1 MKAMKNYGV
10 NEIAPTQTMAK
21 QTGCTKEAL
30 AKIVNKG
37 MGAYYSSGSRP
48 NQNAQSL
55 GFARLASSITAG
67 KAAAVDYIILKDGCK
82 PGIKAL
88 RLANKAKSKYGHGQ
102 GRVPKTQLK

>member
-48 NQNAQSL
+48 NQTAQSW
-55 GFARLASSITAG
+55 GFA
-67 KAAAVDYIILKDGCK
+67 
-82 PGIKAL
+82 

-102 GRVPKTQLK
+102 GRVSKTQLK